1 MLDAII
7 KRLTGRLKTAA
18 PDKTAPD
25 LGSMQ
30 RLGLDVVIE
39 RDSGNLVTLEV
50 NGEMSGYRGLQKLG
64 KNPDIKIIEQIGR
77 TFYRGKILAHPYF
90 IELSGDKDGIIN
102 HHLLK
107 KRHGLT
113 IVYTPL
119 LLEQNKISLQ
129 ELGKICG
136 PLEGFDLLLGLSKYL
151 YLAKDSEPKVYLPDD
166 NERKEMVVS
175 KMINQPGLEYLTGN
189 KLAQYVLLK
198 DIEGLNMP
206 ETVLIDRQFNA
217 QQVLE
222 MLDKYGCLI
231 TKPIN
236 GRCGIGVIVLEPEI
250 YGRQLSQAIK
260 DKLVQFQINY
270 SRFMEQIKI
279 NVKENV
285 LLSKRL
291 ASTERFPEKDRE
303 SLVKRLNQSGTLLQ
317 RKVETRP
324 VISGET
330 RQPHYARARL
340 IWFNGYIGGYWAL
353 SAQPVNEASN
363 GSSSS
368 NYDPQQN
375 CIVNYCNTHK
385 AQDFTVQEN
394 ARFKEYAELIVPQ
407 IINKTRFYTDSSA
420 YDLLTERAFIKA
432 ITDQPDLF

>member
-1 MLDAII
+1 MLDVII
-7 KRLTGRLKTAA
+7 NRLTGRLKPTA

-50 NGEMSGYRGLQKLG
+50 NGEMSGYRGLQSLG
-64 KNPDIKIIEQIGR
+64 KNPNLKIIEQISR
-77 TFYRGKILAHPYF
+77 TFNGGRILVHPYF

-102 HHLLK
+102 HHFLK

-129 ELGKICG
+129 ELEKICG
-136 PLEGFDLLLGLSKYL
+136 PLEGFDILLGLSKYL
-151 YLAKDSEPKVYLPDD
+151 YLPKEGEQK
-166 NERKEMVVS
+166 ERAAS
-175 KMINQPGLEYLTGN
+175 RMINHPGLEYLTKN
-189 KLAQYVLLK
+189 KLAQYILFK

-206 ETVLIDRQFNA
+206 ETVLIDEQFN
-217 QQVLE
+217 LPLIME
-222 MLDKYGCLI
+222 LLDKYGCLI

-236 GRCGIGVIVLEPEI
+236 GRCGQGVRVIEHETYLQ
-250 YGRQLSQAIK
+250 RLSQAISY
-260 DKLVQFQINY
+260 KLSEFRTNPNLFLKQIIIDEK
-270 SRFMEQIKI
+270 EQKQVY
-279 NVKENV
+279 NM
-285 LLSKRL
+285 LSG
-291 ASTERFPEKDRE
+291 AEQSTEKIRE
-303 SLVKRLNQSGTLLQ
+303 DLVKRLNQSGTLLQ
-317 RKVETRP
+317 RKIETQP

-330 RQPHYARARL
+330 GQPHYARARL

-368 NYDPQQN
+368 NYDPLQN
-375 CIVNYCNTHK
+375 CIVNYCNTHQ
-385 AQDFTVQEN
+385 AQDFTAQEN
-394 ARFKEYAELIVPQ
+394 AKFKEYAELIVPQ
-407 IINKTRFYTDSSA
+407 IINKTKFYTDSGA
-420 YDLLTERAFIKA
+420 YDSLTEFSFIKA
-432 ITDQPDLF
+432 LADQPDLF